1 MHEIFKEVAAI
12 YLNDGIEKIKIKDWQ
27 GALIDLDKV
36 LNLDNSLLEAIFYKG
51 YATRELHLYNESIEY
66 FKMVLSIDPNHL
78 AALLQMS
85 YSLCSLKRYEEALTI
100 INKAVSIEPDDWWCY
115 IKRAGIKEAL
125 GDLDGAKMDEDIA
138 GKMDHD
144 FPF

>member
-12 YLNDGIEKIKIKDWQ
+12 YLKDGEEKVHNKDYQ
-27 GALIDLDKV
+27 AALIDLDKA
-36 LNLDNSLLEAIFYKG
+36 LNLDGNLIQAIFYKG
-51 YATRELHLYNESIEY
+51 YATRELHLYDESIEY
-66 FKMVLSIDPNHL
+66 FKKVLSVDPNHL
-78 AALLQMS
+78 AALLQKS

-100 INKAVSIEPDDWWCY
+100 INRAVSIEPDDWWCY

-125 GDLDGAKMDEDIA
+125 GDLEGAKMDEDIA